1 MNDDLKSIDLMAVPN
16 CSEGTDAGRIDRLVR
31 TCAVPGVRVLDVHS
45 DPDHDRTVITLAG
58 TAGALV
64 DAGVALALVAREVID
79 LREQR
84 GVHPRV
90 GALDVL
96 PFVALD
102 ESRMPAAIW
111 AANEA
116 ARRIAAEACVPCFL
130 YGRAAGPGRERP
142 AHFRHE
148 SITTMTP
155 DFPVPDTA
163 RCQTPGG
170 VWHRSG
176 VTLVGARGPLI
187 AWNMWLD
194 DGDLDDARAIAAAV
208 REGGRNGGL
217 PGVRALGL
225 ACAGTGR
232 VQVSMNIEDYRRT
245 PLGDVVARVRSEAA
259 RRGRIIGASEL
270 VGLVPRDA
278 LIGTTPVL
286 LGLPR
291 FDPAQIIPED

>member
-1 MNDDLKSIDLMAVPN
+1 MNDDLKDMGLMAVPN
-16 CSEGTDAGRIDRLVR
+16 CSEGTDAGRIGWLVR
-31 TCAVPGVRVLDVHS
+31 ACGVPGVRVLDVHS

-64 DAGVALALVAREVID
+64 DAGVALATVARDVID
-79 LREQR
+79 LGEQR

-142 AHFRHE
+142 AHFRHDA
-148 SITTMTP
+148 IGTMLP

-170 VWHRSG
+170 VWHR
-176 VTLVGARGPLI
+176 VTAHRIGRKDLGGGARH
-187 AWNMWLD
+187 
-194 DGDLDDARAIAAAV
+194 
-208 REGGRNGGL
+208 
-217 PGVRALGL
+217 
-225 ACAGTGR
+225 
-232 VQVSMNIEDYRRT
+232 
-245 PLGDVVARVRSEAA
+245 
-259 RRGRIIGASEL
+259 RGENATQEIS
-270 VGLVPRDA
+270 P
-278 LIGTTPVL
+278 
-286 LGLPR
+286 
-291 FDPAQIIPED
+291 

>member
-1 MNDDLKSIDLMAVPN
+1 MNDDLKDMGLMAVPN
-16 CSEGTDAGRIDRLVR
+16 CSEGTDAGRIGRLVR
-31 TCAVPGVRVLDVHS
+31 ACGVPGVRVLDVHS

-64 DAGVALALVAREVID
+64 DAGVALATVARDVID
-79 LREQR
+79 LRDQR

-142 AHFRHE
+142 AHFRHDA
-148 SITTMTP
+148 IGTMPP

-170 VWHRSG
+170 VWHRAG
-176 VTLVGARGPLI
+176 VTLVGARGALI

-194 DGDLDDARAIAAAV
+194 DGDLDDARAIASAV

-225 ACAGTGR
+225 ACASSGR

-259 RRGRIIGASEL
+259 RRGRIIGPSEL

-278 LIGTTPVL
+278 LTGTTPAL